1 LNATSPLLDRLLSA
15 KATLRAEMRLRRAA
29 IDAPTRAAA
38 ALALRDRI
46 LAETAFPAGT
56 VVAGYAA
63 FGDEID
69 PLPLMAALHARGYAL
84 ALPAVVAKGAALV
97 FRAYAPG
104 DALVQHRFGMA
115 EPAAERSLCVPSVV
129 LVPLL
134 AFDRT
139 GRRLGYGGG
148 FYDRTLAA
156 LRPMQAIGLGFACQ
170 RVDAVPANEYD
181 KNLDCIATED
191 AIWKVPQP
199 C

>member
-1 LNATSPLLDRLLSA
+1 
-15 KATLRAEMRLRRAA
+15 M
-29 IDAPTRAAA
+29 
-38 ALALRDRI
+38 
-46 LAETAFPAGT
+46 
-56 VVAGYAA
+56 AGYAA

-115 EPAAERSLCVPSVV
+115 EPAPERTLCVPSVV
-129 LVPLL
+129 LAPLL
-134 AFDRT
+134 AFDAT

-181 KNLDCIATED
+181 KNLDFIATED
-191 AIWKVPQP
+191 AIWKAPQP